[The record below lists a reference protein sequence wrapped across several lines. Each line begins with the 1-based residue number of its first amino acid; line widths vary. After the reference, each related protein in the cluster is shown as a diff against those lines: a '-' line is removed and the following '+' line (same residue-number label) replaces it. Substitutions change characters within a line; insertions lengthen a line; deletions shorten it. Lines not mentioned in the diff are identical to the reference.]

1 MYNGAHGPVIVLL
14 DFKRQKTTPPPQKKK
29 DINPSKII
37 IFITWNLVVI
47 SAICDL
53 SRQLFYYVIKY
64 V

>member
-1 MYNGAHGPVIVLL
+1 MEHMGPVIVLL
-14 DFKRQKTTPPPQKKK
+14 DFSLPQTTPPPQKKK

-53 SRQLFYYVIKY
+53 SIQLFYYVIKY